1 MKTYREWVVLVKD
14 NLILYEA
21 SETQSTLLGEY
32 VLAEKYQ
39 DALNKINVIQNTLEQ
54 MKTNAQKREATGV
67 QDFSSGALA
76 SYDALSYSYNYY
88 KDYINLLIKKE
99 TLRSWKSGLT
109 VVWILS
115 LFIFVVFLNNKN
127 SLFTNSRG
135 GLLIKII
142 LPIFIILVT
151 LFRWIIGGLLKKE
164 QITN

>member
-88 KDYINLLIKKE
+88 KDYINLLIKKDYDKSDLKYIEYSKKYSEAISMGSDEDSSISE
-99 TLRSWKSGLT
+99 TINEADSWYKNNIGAC
-109 VVWILS
+109 
-115 LFIFVVFLNNKN
+115 FDIFEKY
-127 SLFTNSRG
+127 S
-135 GLLIKII
+135 
-142 LPIFIILVT
+142 
-151 LFRWIIGGLLKKE
+151 
-164 QITN
+164 